1 MRRRARSG
9 AVEAGMPGRKSW
21 LRLNWGQLP
30 GEGEVG
36 RCVSVGRSEGG
47 IAVANEAEGYVA
59 VEEEAA
65 GCAAAGLMSEYRRR
79 ARIWIKRK
87 RSRNSSFFCARRPL
101 CARHPPFLCPA
112 PSFLCPAPAFC
123 ARRPLVGDFT
133 TRGTGILCPAPSFLC
148 PAPAFCARRPLVGDF
163 TTRGT
168 GILCPAPGLS
178 RDGRTN
184 VLPVAPRRR
193 KLPCG
198 SPPGRGGC
206 AAPRCR
212 RPSSC
217 PSSPL

>member
-59 VEEEAA
+59 VEGEAA

-87 RSRNSSFFCARRPL
+87 RSRNSSFFVLGALCGPGTRL
-101 CARHPPFLCPA
+101 FCARHPP
-112 PSFLCPAPAFC
+112 
-123 ARRPLVGDFT
+123 
-133 TRGTGILCPAPSFLC
+133 FLC

-198 SPPGRGGC
+198 SLPGRGGC

>member
-59 VEEEAA
+59 VEGEAA

-87 RSRNSSFFCARRPL
+87 RSRNSSFFVLGAL
-101 CARHPPFLCPA
+101 CGPGTRL
-112 PSFLCPAPAFC
+112 FC
-123 ARRPLVGDFT
+123 ARRPL
-133 TRGTGILCPAPSFLC
+133 
-148 PAPAFCARRPLVGDF
+148 FCARHLLFVPGARLS
-163 TTRGT
+163 GT
-168 GILCPAPGLS
+168 LRRAEPGFCASAPGLS

-184 VLPVAPRRR
+184 VRPVALRRR

>member
-30 GEGEVG
+30 GEGEIG

-59 VEEEAA
+59 VEGEAA

-87 RSRNSSFFCARRPL
+87 RSRNSSFFVLGALCGPGTRLFCARRPL
-101 CARHPPFLCPA
+101 FCARHPC
-112 PSFLCPAPAFC
+112 FLCPAPACRGLYDARNRDFVPGARLSGTLRRAEPGFC
-123 ARRPLVGDFT
+123 A
-133 TRGTGILCPAPSFLC
+133 S
-148 PAPAFCARRPLVGDF
+148 
-163 TTRGT
+163 
-168 GILCPAPGLS
+168 APGLS

>member
-1 MRRRARSG
+1 
-9 AVEAGMPGRKSW
+9 MPGRKSW

-59 VEEEAA
+59 VEGEAA

-101 CARHPPFLCPA
+101 WARHPPFLCPR
-112 PSFLCPAPAFC
+112 PLFC
-123 ARRPLVGDFT
+123 ARHLLFVPGARLS
-133 TRGTGILCPAPSFLC
+133 GTLRRAEPG
-148 PAPAFCARRPLVGDF
+148 FCAS
-163 TTRGT
+163 
-168 GILCPAPGLS
+168 APGLS

-184 VLPVAPRRR
+184 VRPVAPRRR
-193 KLPCG
+193 KLRRLPCG

>member
-59 VEEEAA
+59 VEGEAA

-101 CARHPPFLCPA
+101 WARHPPFLCPA
-112 PSFLCPAPAFC
+112 PSFLCS
-123 ARRPLVGDFT
+123 
-133 TRGTGILCPAPSFLC
+133 APSFLC

-206 AAPRCR
+206 AAPPCR

>member
-59 VEEEAA
+59 VEGEAA

-87 RSRNSSFFCARRPL
+87 RSRNSSFFL
-101 CARHPPFLCPA
+101 CSAPFVG
-112 PSFLCPAPAFC
+112 PAPAFFC
-123 ARRPLVGDFT
+123 ARRPL
-133 TRGTGILCPAPSFLC
+133 
-148 PAPAFCARRPLVGDF
+148 FCARHLLFVPGARLS
-163 TTRGT
+163 GT
-168 GILCPAPGLS
+168 LRRAEPGFCASAPGLS

-184 VLPVAPRRR
+184 VRPVAPRRR
-193 KLPCG
+193 KLRRLPCG

>member
-59 VEEEAA
+59 VEGEAA

-101 CARHPPFLCPA
+101 WARHPPFLCPA
-112 PSFLCPAPAFC
+112 PAFFVLGALFFVPGTCFLCPAPACRGLYDARSRDFVPGARLSGTLRRAEPGFC
-123 ARRPLVGDFT
+123 A
-133 TRGTGILCPAPSFLC
+133 S
-148 PAPAFCARRPLVGDF
+148 
-163 TTRGT
+163 
-168 GILCPAPGLS
+168 APGLS

-184 VLPVAPRRR
+184 VRPVAPRRR
-193 KLPCG
+193 KLRRLPCG

>member
-79 ARIWIKRK
+79 ARIWRIWIKRK

-101 CARHPPFLCPA
+101 WARHPP
-112 PSFLCPAPAFC
+112 
-123 ARRPLVGDFT
+123 
-133 TRGTGILCPAPSFLC
+133 FLC

>member
-59 VEEEAA
+59 VEGEAA

-87 RSRNSSFFCARRPL
+87 RSRNSSFFVLGAL
-101 CARHPPFLCPA
+101 CGPGTRL
-112 PSFLCPAPAFC
+112 FC
-123 ARRPLVGDFT
+123 ARRPLLCARHLLFVPGA
-133 TRGTGILCPAPSFLC
+133 RLSGTLRRAEPG
-148 PAPAFCARRPLVGDF
+148 FCAS
-163 TTRGT
+163 
-168 GILCPAPGLS
+168 APGLS

-184 VLPVAPRRR
+184 VRPVAPRRR
-193 KLPCG
+193 KLRRLPCG

>member
-59 VEEEAA
+59 VEGEAA

-87 RSRNSSFFCARRPL
+87 RSRNSSFFL
-101 CARHPPFLCPA
+101 CSAPFVG
-112 PSFLCPAPAFC
+112 PAPAFFVPGALFFVPGALCGPGTRLFC
-123 ARRPLVGDFT
+123 ARRPL
-133 TRGTGILCPAPSFLC
+133 
-148 PAPAFCARRPLVGDF
+148 FCARRPLVGDF

>member
-59 VEEEAA
+59 VEGEAA

-87 RSRNSSFFCARRPL
+87 RSRNSSFFVLGALCGPGTRL
-101 CARHPPFLCPA
+101 FCARHLLFVPGARLSGTLRRAEPG
-112 PSFLCPAPAFC
+112 FC
-123 ARRPLVGDFT
+123 A
-133 TRGTGILCPAPSFLC
+133 S
-148 PAPAFCARRPLVGDF
+148 
-163 TTRGT
+163 
-168 GILCPAPGLS
+168 APGLS

-184 VLPVAPRRR
+184 VRPVAPRRR
-193 KLPCG
+193 KLRRLPCG